1 MVGIVV
7 DNFNGKSAS
16 GIYTLVIGN
25 SFTLTTSG
33 EGTYSN
39 VNVDF
44 EELSKALNV

>member
-1 MVGIVV
+1 MKNTKNYIAPAVEL
-7 DNFNGKSAS
+7 F
-16 GIYTLVIGN
+16 
-25 SFTLTTSG
+25 SFSSKEACMLTTSG